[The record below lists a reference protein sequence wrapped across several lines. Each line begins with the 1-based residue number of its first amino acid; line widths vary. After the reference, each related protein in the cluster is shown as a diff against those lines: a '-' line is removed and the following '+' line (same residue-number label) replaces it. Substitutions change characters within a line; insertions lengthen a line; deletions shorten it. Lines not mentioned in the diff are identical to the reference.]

1 MACAMGEGSSKAR
14 RKQAGGNLATICL
27 PSGLSRVRIPR
38 TGSLDAS
45 LQEEA
50 GSWCLV
56 CPPGGFPGGSYL
68 LAASR
73 PGPTW
78 PPPTGKP
85 SADSCWPSPKMRV
98 HVSRDAG
105 TCGVS
110 GEGKPPRFC
119 LECRWRAWANPR
131 SIQLPAFSRLLSRRS
146 PLSHHPHRLR
156 LWCADGTSS
165 A

>member
-1 MACAMGEGSSKAR
+1 MACVMGEGSSKAR
-14 RKQAGGNLATICL
+14 RKQAIGNLATICL

-38 TGSLDAS
+38 TGSLDSS
-45 LQEEA
+45 LQGEA

-56 CPPGGFPGGSYL
+56 CTPGAFPGGSPL
-68 LAASR
+68 LVASR
-73 PGPTW
+73 PGPTL
-78 PPPTGKP
+78 PPPAGKP
-85 SADSCWPSPKMRV
+85 HAGSCLPSTKMV

-110 GEGKPPRFC
+110 GEGKPPRFR

-131 SIQLPAFSRLLSRRS
+131 SIQLPAFSRPLSRCS

-156 LWCADGTSS
+156 LWCAEGTSS